1 MNLQIGNSYHGF
13 KLKEKRTLDE
23 INAEA
28 LIFEHDVTKA
38 KLIKLIC
45 DDDNKVFAIG
55 FRTPPDNSTGVP
67 HIIEHSVLCGLES
80 LILKNRLLNL

>member
-13 KLKEKRTLDE
+13 KLKEKRTLHE

-38 KLIKLIC
+38 NLIKLIC
-45 DDDNKVFAIG
+45 DDAN
-55 FRTPPDNSTGVP
+55 
-67 HIIEHSVLCGLES
+67 
-80 LILKNRLLNL
+80 